1 MKSVNYVSIVH
12 AQGYVLLISF
22 GLQVVTGIFLL
33 MMYRVDAD
41 QFGYLCSLMANAMFN

>member
-41 QFGYLCSLMANAMFN
+41 QFGYLCSLMVNAMFN